1 MAHSSD
7 FQPISPHTAVVG
19 TFGHAQQAEPFYVR
33 PARPSDAHDIAQL
46 QANNMRHLLTK
57 LLGAELSSEVNTS
70 IDAIAFERQ
79 WEETIRAR
87 RPGSHVLVAR
97 AENRCIGFAAGIAES
112 APDIA
117 KTTSEIGESG
127 SAIVEEGAASET
139 VEEGAASGKSVH
151 YVISAFEVDR
161 FSPAQREYTA
171 PLLAAV
177 ADHARGENA
186 ACLYVWLFSG
196 DDAATSLFTEAG
208 FAPEGTAQQF
218 EIEGALLVQHAWW
231 AEL

>member
-7 FQPISPHTAVVG
+7 FQPISPYTAGVG
-19 TFGHAQQAEPFYVR
+19 TFSHAQQAEPFYVR

-46 QANNMRHLLTK
+46 QANNIRHLLTK

-70 IDAIAFERQ
+70 IDAVAFERQ

-127 SAIVEEGAASET
+127 SAIVEEETTSE
-139 VEEGAASGKSVH
+139 KSIH

-161 FSPAQREYTA
+161 FSPAQREYAA

-196 DDAATSLFTEAG
+196 DDAATSLFAEAG

-218 EIEGALLVQHAWW
+218 EIEGSLLVQHAWW

>member
-7 FQPISPHTAVVG
+7 FQPISPHTAGVG
-19 TFGHAQQAEPFYVR
+19 TFSHAQQTEPFYVR
-33 PARPSDAHDIAQL
+33 PARPNDAHDIAQL

-57 LLGAELSSEVNTS
+57 LLGAELSNEVNTS
-70 IDAIAFERQ
+70 IDAAAFERQ

-87 RPGSHVLVAR
+87 CPGSHVLVAR

-112 APDIA
+112 APDTE
-117 KTTSEIGESG
+117 KTTSEIGESH
-127 SAIVEEGAASET
+127 SAIVEEET
-139 VEEGAASGKSVH
+139 TSGKSVH

-161 FSPAQREYTA
+161 FSPAQREYAA

-177 ADHARGENA
+177 ADHARRENA

-218 EIEGALLVQHAWW
+218 EIEGMLLVQHAWW